1 MKSELS
7 KTWVFRYAPDS
18 PDFIGGKGSEKM
30 RFVAEPVA
38 RLIEEF
44 NKLPGIGPKSAQRL
58 AYHLLRGSDEEA
70 TSLAE
75 AILTLKEKIKLCSV
89 CFNITDCDPCLI
101 CQDTERDH
109 SRICVVEKPS
119 DILPLERT
127 GKYNGVYHVVH
138 GTISPAQGIGPE
150 ELKIKELLA
159 RLQDGSATEV
169 IVATNPNVESET
181 LAMYLQRIITP
192 LGIRVTRL
200 ARGLPFGAELE
211 YADDLTLGQA
221 LENRRDF

>member
-1 MKSELS
+1 
-7 KTWVFRYAPDS
+7 
-18 PDFIGGKGSEKM
+18 M

-38 RLIEEF
+38 RLIEEL

-58 AYHLLRGSDEEA
+58 AYHLLRSSDEEA
-70 TSLAE
+70 KALAE
-75 AILTLKEKIKLCSV
+75 AILILKEKIKLCSL
-89 CFNITDCDPCLI
+89 CFNNTDCDPCLI
-101 CQDTERDH
+101 CLDKERDH
-109 SRICVVEKPS
+109 SKICVVEKPS

-127 GKYNGVYHVVH
+127 GKYSGVYHVLH
-138 GTISPAQGIGPE
+138 GTINPTQGVGSD

-159 RLQDGSATEV
+159 RLKDGSVTEV

-181 LAMYLQRIITP
+181 MAMYLQRIITP

-221 LENRRDF
+221 LENRREF

>member
-1 MKSELS
+1 
-7 KTWVFRYAPDS
+7 V
-18 PDFIGGKGSEKM
+18 
-30 RFVAEPVA
+30 RFVAEPLA

-58 AYHLLRGSDEEA
+58 AYHLLRSSDEETKA
-70 TSLAE
+70 LAE
-75 AILTLKEKIKLCSV
+75 AILTLKEKIRLCSI
-89 CFNITDCDPCLI
+89 CFNNTDCDPCLI
-101 CQDTERDH
+101 CRDKERDH
-109 SRICVVEKPS
+109 SKICVVEKPS
-119 DILPLERT
+119 DILPLEKT
-127 GKYNGVYHVVH
+127 GKYNGVYHVLH

-150 ELKIKELLA
+150 ALKIKDLLA
-159 RLQDGSATEV
+159 RLQDGAVTEV

-181 LAMYLQRIITP
+181 MAMYLQRIIAP
-192 LGIRVTRL
+192 LDIRVTRL